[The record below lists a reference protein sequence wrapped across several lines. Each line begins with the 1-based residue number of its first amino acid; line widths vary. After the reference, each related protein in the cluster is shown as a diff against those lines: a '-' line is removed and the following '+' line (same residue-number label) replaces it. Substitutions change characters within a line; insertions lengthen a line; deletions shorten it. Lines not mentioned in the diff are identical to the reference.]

1 MVGQFGSKDKMSRQK
16 KERNDQ
22 DHLNMKAISNEELR
36 GIINDDTIEELSVPE
51 NNENLEISINYV
63 QTRETWNQTNIVVDN
78 IFSFNVVVE
87 IFEQDKDLEPRSI
100 KEWRQQDDWYKL
112 KEATKKFDF
121 TTKA

>member
-63 QTRETWNQTNIVVDN
+63 
-78 IFSFNVVVE
+78 
-87 IFEQDKDLEPRSI
+87 
-100 KEWRQQDDWYKL
+100 
-112 KEATKKFDF
+112 
-121 TTKA
+121 